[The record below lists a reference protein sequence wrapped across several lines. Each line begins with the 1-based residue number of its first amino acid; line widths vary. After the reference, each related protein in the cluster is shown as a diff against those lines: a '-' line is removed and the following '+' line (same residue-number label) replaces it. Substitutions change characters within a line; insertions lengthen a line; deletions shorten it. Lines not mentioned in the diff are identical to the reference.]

1 MKAIGIIL
9 MVIVVLGFITLG
21 IQSVEN
27 TNNTT
32 QLKELEFK
40 TLDSQLDEKTIQI
53 EDINKQLEDARKNN
67 QTSAEKIKE
76 LQEQRD
82 KWEKEK
88 QDYESKLQAKAAA
101 KEKLAKATVSV
112 ANAVTGTTTT
122 YASGNCEA
130 WLSEAGINNA
140 DARELIKRESH
151 CNPCAYNP
159 GKSDCNYKGNAA
171 CGIPQALPCSKLRD
185 VAGCSMTDAV
195 CQLRW
200 MVSYVMGRYGSW
212 EAAIAHHDAKGWY

>member
-9 MVIVVLGFITLG
+9 VVLGVVGFITLG

-32 QLKELEFK
+32 QLKELQFK
-40 TLDSQLDEKTIQI
+40 TLDSQLNEKTIQI
-53 EDINKQLEDARKNN
+53 EDINKQLEDAKKNN
-67 QTSAEKIKE
+67 QTSTEKIKE
-76 LQEQRD
+76 LQEQKD
-82 KWEKEK
+82 KWEQEK

-112 ANAVTGTTTT
+112 ANAVTGSTTA
-122 YASGNCEA
+122 YATGDCES
-130 WLSEAGINNA
+130 WLNEAGINNA
-140 DARELIKRESH
+140 NARELIKRESH

-159 GKSDCNYKGNAA
+159 GQSDCNYKGNAA

-195 CQLRW
+195 CQLKW

-212 EAAIAHHDAKGWY
+212 EGAIAHHDAYGWY

>member
-9 MVIVVLGFITLG
+9 VVLGVVGFITLG

-32 QLKELEFK
+32 QLKELQFK

-53 EDINKQLEDARKNN
+53 EDINKQLEDAKKKN

-112 ANAVTGTTTT
+112 ANAVTGSTTT

-130 WLSEAGINNA
+130 WLNEAGINHAN
-140 DARELIKRESH
+140 ARELIKRESH

-159 GKSDCNYKGNAA
+159 GQSDCNYKGNAA

-200 MVSYVMGRYGSW
+200 MANYVGSRYGSW
-212 EAAIAHHDAKGWY
+212 DNAIAFHNANGWY